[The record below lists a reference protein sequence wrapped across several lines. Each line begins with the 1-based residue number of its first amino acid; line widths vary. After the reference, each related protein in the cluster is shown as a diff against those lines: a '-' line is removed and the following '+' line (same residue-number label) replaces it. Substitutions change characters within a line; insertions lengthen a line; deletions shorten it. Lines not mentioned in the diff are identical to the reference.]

1 VTTTRT
7 ARTTSPSTRPTRAR
21 ALGVLGAALAALAI
35 WVVADQL
42 LGANLLVRSG
52 GGSTQSVGAGTVVA
66 ASLLAALLGWALL
79 AVLERRTSR
88 ARAVWTGVALVVLLL
103 SLSGPLTGGTTPS
116 TRATLVLMHLTVAAV
131 LIPTLRRSSPAA

>member
-1 VTTTRT
+1 MTTTRT
-7 ARTTSPSTRPTRAR
+7 AQSTSPSTRPTRAR
-21 ALGVLGAALAALAI
+21 ALGVLGAVLAALAI

-52 GGSTQSVGAGTVVA
+52 GGSPQSVGAGTVVA
-66 ASLLAALLGWALL
+66 ASLLAALLGWVLL

-116 TRATLVLMHLTVAAV
+116 TTATLVLMHLTVAAV

>member
-1 VTTTRT
+1 M
-7 ARTTSPSTRPTRAR
+7 
-21 ALGVLGAALAALAI
+21 LAALAI

-52 GGSTQSVGAGTVVA
+52 GGSPQSVGAGTVVA
-66 ASLLAALLGWALL
+66 ASLLAALLGWVLL

-116 TRATLVLMHLTVAAV
+116 TTATLVLMHLTVAAV